1 MRKNWPLF
9 RGVVHLLLMKKV
21 HGPEERRRTPVG
33 TALALAA
40 LVLLGAPGT
49 VGTVSAQSLD
59 QEHLIPIL
67 GVTMGPEPRGTVV
80 YLQVAFEHRHDRTGL
95 AVFFRN
101 SPGRFSRMAQT
112 SIKQGI
118 IRAAQSMGVSCDN
131 WTVVLTVP
139 YRELTIYGESLSAMV
154 SLSVMA
160 MAQGEPIADDL
171 VMTGTVTPE
180 GEIGPVG
187 SVPQK
192 ILAAEAAHLRRVL
205 IPEEQDPA
213 DSDWQ
218 TPFLM
223 QVSPVRS
230 VDQAYEAL
238 TEPARLMASY

>member
-1 MRKNWPLF
+1 MS
-9 RGVVHLLLMKKV
+9 
-21 HGPEERRRTPVG
+21 
-33 TALALAA
+33 LAIGA
-40 LVLLGAPGT
+40 LVLWGVLGQAT
-49 VGTVSAQSLD
+49 TLKAQSSE
-59 QEHLIPIL
+59 QERLVPIL

-80 YLQVAFEHRHDRTGL
+80 YLQVSFENRHDHSGL

-118 IRAAQSMGVSCDN
+118 IRAAQSMDIPCDS

-160 MAQGEPIADDL
+160 MAKGEPIADDR

-180 GEIGPVG
+180 GQIGAVG

-223 QVSPVRS
+223 QVSPVSS

-238 TEPARLMASY
+238 TDRSPLLASH

>member
-1 MRKNWPLF
+1 MLYTCLPKEP
-9 RGVVHLLLMKKV
+9 
-21 HGPEERRRTPVG
+21 RRAQIG
-33 TALALAA
+33 TSLAIGALI
-40 LVLLGAPGT
+40 LLGVLGHAATLTAGH
-49 VGTVSAQSLD
+49 LE
-59 QEHLIPIL
+59 QEQLIPIL

-80 YLQVAFEHRHDRTGL
+80 YLQVAFENRHDDSGL

-118 IRAAQSMGVSCDN
+118 VRAAQSMGVTCDS

-160 MAQGEPIADDL
+160 MANGEPIADDR
-171 VMTGTVTPE
+171 VMTGTVTPD
-180 GEIGPVG
+180 GQIGPVG

-213 DSDWQ
+213 DRDWH

-223 QVSPVRS
+223 QVSPVGS

-238 TEPARLMASY
+238 TEGSRLMASH

>member
-1 MRKNWPLF
+1 MMN
-9 RGVVHLLLMKKV
+9 
-21 HGPEERRRTPVG
+21 RRFPYVTRRAPVG
-33 TALALAA
+33 TSLALGA
-40 LVLLGAPGT
+40 LLFLGVLGHAPAVMAGH
-49 VGTVSAQSLD
+49 LE
-59 QEHLIPIL
+59 QEQLIPIL

-80 YLQVAFEHRHDRTGL
+80 YLQVAFEDRHDRSGL
-95 AVFFRN
+95 AVFFRS

-118 IRAAQSMGVSCDN
+118 VRAAHSMGVPCDS

-160 MAQGEPIADDL
+160 MAKGEPIADDR

-180 GEIGPVG
+180 GQIGPVG

-223 QVSPVRS
+223 QVSPVSS

-238 TEPARLMASY
+238 TDRSPLLASH

>member
-1 MRKNWPLF
+1 MPLACC
-9 RGVVHLLLMKKV
+9 
-21 HGPEERRRTPVG
+21 
-33 TALALAA
+33 ALI
-40 LVLLGAPGT
+40 LLGILGQAPAATAG
-49 VGTVSAQSLD
+49 APE
-59 QEHLIPIL
+59 QEQLIPIL

-80 YLQVAFEHRHDRTGL
+80 YLQVSFENRHDHSGL
-95 AVFFRN
+95 AVFFRS

-118 IRAAQSMGVSCDN
+118 LRAAQTMNVPCDS

-160 MAQGEPIADDL
+160 MAQGEPIADDR
-171 VMTGTVTPE
+171 VMTGTVTPD
-180 GEIGPVG
+180 GQIGPVG

-192 ILAAEAAHLRRVL
+192 IQAAEAAHIRRVL

-238 TEPARLMASY
+238 TGHSGEPSRLLASY

>member
-1 MRKNWPLF
+1 MMSPQA
-9 RGVVHLLLMKKV
+9 
-21 HGPEERRRTPVG
+21 PRTTNPARAG
-33 TALALAA
+33 LSLALSA
-40 LVLLGAPGT
+40 LVFLAVLGQSAPL
-49 VGTVSAQSLD
+49 SAKPLE
-59 QEHLIPIL
+59 QEQLIPIL

-80 YLQVAFEHRHDRTGL
+80 YLQVAFESRHDHSGL

-118 IRAAQSMGVSCDN
+118 LRAAHSLGVPCDS

-154 SLSVMA
+154 SLSIMA
-160 MAQGEPIADDL
+160 MAQGEPIPEDR

-180 GEIGPVG
+180 GQIGPVG

-192 ILAAEAAHLRRVL
+192 ILAAEAAHIRRVL

-238 TEPARLMASY
+238 TDHSREPSHLFASY